1 MQAIREIFHDFLRGS
16 RLREKVE
23 YTSLAQPSN
32 NDDDAEAETGEDPQH
47 TSFQIH
53 GTATTTPA
61 TEAKTIAKNSTPVVF
76 SLLLEYS
83 LTTIT
88 VITVGNLG
96 TVELGA
102 ASLAGF
108 TANATGYAVYY
119 GITTSLD
126 TLCAQSYGSGMKHLT
141 AVHLQRMVLLLALV
155 TVPMAALWWC
165 AEGILVRIIP
175 ERDTAVLAGRYL
187 YIAAWGMPGYAA
199 FESGRRYIQAQGCY
213 SAGMYVLLI
222 CTPISAF
229 LNWFLVWVCTKFL
242 SYGLWKCRKTDI
254 IEPWDGFYWRPH
266 SPSSDR

>member
-1 MQAIREIFHDFLRGS
+1 MKAIREIFNDIFRAS
-16 RLREKVE
+16 SLREKIE
-23 YTSLAQPSN
+23 YTSLTRPS
-32 NDDDAEAETGEDPQH
+32 DDDAEAETGTRDEDPQQ

-53 GTATTTPA
+53 ETATTTTPA
-61 TEAKTIAKNSTPVVF
+61 TEAKTIAQNSTPVVF

-141 AVHLQRMVLLLALV
+141 AVHLQRMALLLALV
-155 TVPMAALWWC
+155 TIPMAALWWC

-187 YIAAWGMPGYAA
+187 HIAAWGMPGYAA

-229 LNWFLVWVCTKFL
+229 LNWFLVWVCIHFFSHRL
-242 SYGLWKCRKTDI
+242 
-254 IEPWDGFYWRPH
+254 
-266 SPSSDR
+266 